1 MLGAALKCHKTFES
15 QNTDT
20 VVRTPLEHGWSSK
33 TCMPKLYVLHSK
45 WHACRLAVCSSC
57 SLTVEA
63 EVEAEKAEN
72 TH

>member
-1 MLGAALKCHKTFES
+1 MVQQNLHAKTLRAA
-15 QNTDT
+15 Q
-20 VVRTPLEHGWSSK
+20 
-33 TCMPKLYVLHSK
+33 YV
-45 WHACRLAVCSSC
+45 ACVSAGSCSSC